1 MGSLLR
7 NYRINTADLLSNK
20 FVEFLVESNP
30 TKIRRNHEVISLPAY
45 YHKRNQRVHS
55 LGRSELI

>member
-1 MGSLLR
+1 MGSLLKK
-7 NYRINTADLLSNK
+7 YRINTADLLSNK

-55 LGRSELI
+55 LE

>member
-30 TKIRRNHEVISLPAY
+30 PLKLDEITK
-45 YHKRNQRVHS
+45 
-55 LGRSELI
+55 